1 MHKVPKEIGELSVDG
16 LTDKILLENIFTCT
30 YNYICITSV
39 HSPVII
45 LYIYNMFK
53 NIYFIR
59 SFLSIM
65 FIQTI
70 YILINYMTFNNLFTL
85 TKCIIY
91 WKVVNISRKENI
103 YP

>member
-1 MHKVPKEIGELSVDG
+1 MYIQLYMYYVSSFSRY
-16 LTDKILLENIFTCT
+16 NI
-30 YNYICITSV
+30 
-39 HSPVII
+39 
-45 LYIYNMFK
+45 IYNMFK

>member
-1 MHKVPKEIGELSVDG
+1 M
-16 LTDKILLENIFTCT
+16 NIQLYMYYVSSFSR
-30 YNYICITSV
+30 YNI
-39 HSPVII
+39 
-45 LYIYNMFK
+45 IYNMFK